1 MSIYERELK
10 EILSGN
16 REIVERIIK
25 NLDEEKKEI
34 YRKIFNYPFITVRA
48 AGSLGIADIVAVR
61 GDISLLIEIKA
72 RKEKEILFSHEKG
85 RMQKKAEEMKE
96 RCEKSKVLPVF
107 AFRLKSIRDEAWKIF
122 TIEMKNVE
130 KKIKNI
136 YEKLPK
142 IEKSRDGNYIM
153 RWEKGMNLS
162 EFISL
167 LNSFYQ

>member
-16 REIVERIIK
+16 IEIIERITK
-25 NLDEEKKEI
+25 NLSDEKKEI
-34 YRKIFNYPFITVRA
+34 YKKIIEYPFITVRA

-85 RMQKKAEEMKE
+85 RMQKKAEEMIEK
-96 RCEKSKVLPVF
+96 CEKSKVLPIF
-107 AFRLKSIRDEAWKIF
+107 AFRLKGIRDEAWKIF
-122 TIEMKNVE
+122 TIEMKNFE
-130 KKIKNI
+130 KNKI

-142 IEKSRDGNYIM
+142 IEKSKDGNYIM
-153 RWEKGMNLS
+153 RWDNGMKLS
-162 EFISL
+162 EFIEL
-167 LNSFYQ
+167 LNFFYQ

>member
-1 MSIYERELK
+1 MSVYERELK

-16 REIVERIIK
+16 REIIERIIK
-25 NLDEEKKEI
+25 NLDEERKEI
-34 YRKIFNYPFITVRA
+34 YKKIIEYPFITVRA

-85 RMQKKAEEMKE
+85 RMQRKAEEMLEK
-96 RCEKSKVLPVF
+96 CEKSKVLPIF
-107 AFRLKSIRDEAWKIF
+107 AFRLKGIRDEAWKIF
-122 TIEMKNVE
+122 TIEMKDIE
-130 KKIKNI
+130 KKDKKI

-142 IEKSRDGNYIM
+142 IEISKDGNYIM
-153 RWEKGMNLS
+153 RWENGMKLS

-167 LNSFYQ
+167 LNSL